1 MTGRIRQISDS
12 PTLSAMSHPLR
23 RRLLD
28 VLKLD
33 GPATVGMLAERT
45 GEGPGNISHHVRV
58 LAEADLIAEAP
69 ELARDRRERWWRRTA
84 DRLQWSSA
92 DFADDA
98 AADAIARAAQA
109 LNLEQQVAI
118 VRAWAAA
125 SADEQ
130 ARWPTGPFSTD
141 TWMRATDEELAQ
153 LAAEVTAVIVR
164 WAERPI
170 PDDGQERS
178 PVFAFALAVPGTP

>member
-1 MTGRIRQISDS
+1 MAGRIRQISDS

-28 VLKLD
+28 LLKLD
-33 GPATVGMLAERT
+33 GPATVGMLAEHT
-45 GEGPGNISHHVRV
+45 GEAPGNISHHLRV
-58 LAEADLIAEAP
+58 LADAELIAEAP

-84 DRLQWSSA
+84 DRLQWSST

-98 AADAIARAAQA
+98 SAEVIARAAQA
-109 LNLEQQVAI
+109 LNLEQQVSI
-118 VRAWAAA
+118 VRTWAAA
-125 SADEQ
+125 SAAEQ

-141 TWMRATDEELAQ
+141 TWMRVTDDELAQ

-164 WAERPI
+164 WAERPL

-178 PVFAFALAVPGTP
+178 PVFAFALGVPGTP

>member
-28 VLKLD
+28 LLKLD

-45 GEGPGNISHHVRV
+45 GEAPGNVSHHMRV
-58 LAEADLIAEAP
+58 LAEAELVAEAP

-84 DRLQWSSA
+84 DRLQWSSR
-92 DFADDA
+92 DF
-98 AADAIARAAQA
+98 AADAAGDAIAQAAEA

-118 VRAWAAA
+118 VRTWATTSEA
-125 SADEQ
+125 EH
-130 ARWPTGPFSTD
+130 ARWPNGPFSTD
-141 TWMRATDEELAQ
+141 TWLRATDDELAQ
-153 LAAEVTAVIVR
+153 LAAEVTAVLVR

-170 PDDGQERS
+170 PDDGQQRS
-178 PVFAFALAVPGTP
+178 PVFAFARGVPGRP